1 VPGPR
6 VFGGMSMPTE
16 LILEY
21 LYKTP
26 NEARLT
32 TKPFVSS

>member
-1 VPGPR
+1 
-6 VFGGMSMPTE
+6 MSMPTE

-26 NEARLT
+26 NEARMT
-32 TKPFVSS
+32 TKPLTV